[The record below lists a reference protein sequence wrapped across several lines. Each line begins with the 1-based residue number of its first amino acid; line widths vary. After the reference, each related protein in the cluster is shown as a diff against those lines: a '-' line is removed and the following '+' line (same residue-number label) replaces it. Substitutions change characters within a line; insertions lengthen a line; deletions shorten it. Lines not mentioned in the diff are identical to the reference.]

1 MSKKIIVVGASSGIG
16 KAVAVQELKRGN
28 EVILMARRESHLK
41 EITAAFSKAS
51 FLTIDVTNET
61 AVEGSFNAAIQK
73 LGGLDMIYYAAGVMP
88 TVGPEEFDTLKDKSM
103 LMVNLFGA
111 IAFCNVASRYFLTA
125 KKGKIIGI
133 SSIAGDRGRRGNPV
147 YNASKAG
154 LNTYLE
160 ALRNRLNQHGI
171 QVTTIKPGFVK
182 TAMLDGVKVP
192 ESGLLKAILP
202 EEAARLILKATDSG
216 KDVAYVPG
224 IWRLVGLIIMHIPRF
239 IFKKLSI

>member
-16 KAVAVQELKRGN
+16 KAIAVEELKRGN
-28 EVILMARRESHLK
+28 EVVLMARRESHLK
-41 EITAAFSKAS
+41 EITSAFAKAS

-61 AVEGSFNAAIQK
+61 AVEGSFNAAVQK
-73 LGGLDMIYYAAGVMP
+73 LGGLDSIYYAAGVMP
-88 TVGPEEFDTLKDKSM
+88 AVGPEEFDTAKDKSM
-103 LMVNLFGA
+103 LLVNLFGA
-111 IAFCNVASRYFLTA
+111 VAFCNSAAKLFVKE

-133 SSIAGDRGRRGNPV
+133 SSIAGDRGRSGNPV

-160 ALRNRLNQHGI
+160 ALRNRLSHQGI
-171 QVTTIKPGFVK
+171 QVTTIKPGFVR
-182 TAMLDGVKVP
+182 TSMLDGIKVP
-192 ESGLLKAILP
+192 EKGILKAIAP
-202 EEAARLILKATDSG
+202 EEAARLILKACDSG

-224 IWRLVGLIIMHIPRF
+224 IWRLVGLIIIHIPRF